1 MDILNIKDLAQ
12 EGNESYSMHTIFKEQ
27 PKDGAVQVGHV
38 VIYPGETVP
47 LSGFSKHA
55 ENEYSV
61 IVKGSLLTEIDGQQY
76 RVSAGQATFIPKGEE
91 HIAVNDGEEDCEL
104 VFVMVG

>member
-12 EGNESYSMHTIFKEQ
+12 EGNKAYSMHTIFKEHTQ
-27 PKDGAVQVGHV
+27 EGAVKVGHV
-38 VIYPGETVP
+38 TIYPGETVP
-47 LSGFSKHA
+47 LTGVSKHD

-61 IVKGSLLTEIDGQQY
+61 IVKGSLVTEVNGKQY
-76 RVSAGQATFIPKGEE
+76 RVSAGQATFIPMGEE
-91 HIAVNDGEEDCEL
+91 HIAINDGEEDCEL

>member
-1 MDILNIKDLAQ
+1 MDILNIKELEQ
-12 EGNESYSMHTIFKEQ
+12 QGNEAYSMHTIFEEKQAET
-27 PKDGAVQVGHV
+27 AVKVGHV
-38 VIYPGETVP
+38 VIHPGETVP
-47 LSGFSKHA
+47 LSGVSKHE

-61 IVKGSLLTEIDGQQY
+61 IVKGSLVTEIEGKQY

-91 HIAVNDGEEDCEL
+91 HTAVNDGQEDCEL

>member
-1 MDILNIKDLAQ
+1 MDILNIKDLVQ
-12 EGNESYSMHTIFKEQ
+12 EGNESYSMHTIFNEQ
-27 PKDGAVQVGHV
+27 QGDTAVKVGHV
-38 VIYPGETVP
+38 AIYPGETVP
-47 LSGFSKHA
+47 LSGVSKHA

-61 IVKGSLLTEIDGQQY
+61 IVKGSLVTEINGQKY

-91 HIAVNDGEEDCEL
+91 HIAVNDGDEACEL